1 MLYLNR
7 LPNIPSILFLNLTL
21 TNVVFECTAATWAQT
36 AAVNLTLTNVVF
48 EYDFILS

>member
-1 MLYLNR
+1 MLYLNVNC
-7 LPNIPSILFLNLTL
+7 PVHTIEPPYLTL

-48 EYDFILS
+48 EYNIC